1 MNIELTTTPLV
12 LTTGIYDLLKEQIK
26 KKKLSRSNEE
36 KLELELKNAKQV
48 LNKDLPSDV
57 VTINTAV
64 IVKDLQSGEEIE
76 QQFVSPQK
84 ARRKNKTTSILS
96 AIGVATLGYSTGS
109 VVQWE
114 LPEGLKFYQIVKV
127 SKIVPNKSVIQK
139 R

>member
-48 LNKDLPSDV
+48 LNKDLPNDV

-64 IVKDLQSGEEIE
+64 IVKDLQNGEEIE
-76 QQFVSPQK
+76 QKFVSPQK
-84 ARRKNKTTSILS
+84 ARRKNGTTSILS

-109 VVQWE
+109 VVEWE
-114 LPEGLKFYQIVKV
+114 LPEGSKFYQIIKV
-127 SKIVPNKSVIQK
+127 SKIVPNKSTI
-139 R
+139 